1 MEVTWW
7 DAACRGQDPLTW
19 FPTGYNAA
27 NNRAQTAE
35 AKRVCSTCTIKAAC
49 LKYELAKEGRMNI
62 EGRAGI
68 WGGLDEKERY
78 ALAFRKPGRAPLP
91 CGQPTQNASYKR
103 HLHAG
108 ETCAVCRPKVK
119 KKRSA
124 A

>member
-1 MEVTWW
+1 MEVTWEG
-7 DAACRGQDPLTW
+7 AACRGQDPLTW

-27 NNRAQTAE
+27 NNRAQTTE
-35 AKRVCSTCTIKAAC
+35 AKRVCSTCTIEAAC